1 MSDSM
6 EYTPNGR
13 VQIATEVVEI
23 IAATAAAEVDG
34 VITPD
39 GGTGAQGWAELLGKR
54 NQSKGVKLTVDG
66 EHVTVDLQITVLFG
80 TKLMKAATA
89 VQQKVKNAV
98 ETMTY
103 YTVDAVNVSIEAI
116 VMKKEKAEKKEQE

>member
-13 VQIATEVVEI
+13 VQIAAEVVEI
-23 IAATAAAEVDG
+23 IAATAAAEVEG
-34 VITPD
+34 VIAPD
-39 GGTGAQGWAELLGKR
+39 SGAQGWAELLGKR

-66 EHVTVDLQITVLFG
+66 EHVTVDVQITVMFG
-80 TKLMKAATA
+80 TKLMKAALA

-103 YTVDAVNVSIEAI
+103 YTVDAVNVSIDAI
-116 VMKKEKAEKKEQE
+116 VMKKEKADKKEKDQD